1 MRNKVVIGLGG
12 NVGNVEQTLLKAIQ
26 EIENQIG
33 EATAQSRIYET
44 EAWGVTNQPLFLNQV
59 IIVKTAYNAHKVLK
73 ICMLIEQQLG
83 RIRIKNKKWH
93 KRVMDI
99 DILFFNDEIINTL
112 SLKVPHPYLH
122 ERNFVL
128 VPLLDLMPNYVHPV
142 LQQSITILKK
152 ECKDKMKVLPI

>member
-142 LQQSITILKK
+142 LQQSILTLQKMS
-152 ECKDKMKVLPI
+152 KDKLKVSPI